1 MGVKNLSTQISWGL
15 SSIHPSILAIFVNS
29 SGLLK
34 GMTFLLKRAWATI
47 FTSRFSII
55 PIRFS
60 MGFFFHTIFVF
71 WMQHFLNLK
80 KGLSRDHQYI
90 TSYQWERGRGFAKF
104 WPAMAM
110 YVPSFVIGVVITECT
125 NSFSEE
131 RNLNLATR

>member
-15 SSIHPSILAIFVNS
+15 SSKY
-29 SGLLK
+29 SGNLCQLFW
-34 GMTFLLKRAWATI
+34 TAERNDITSKRAWATI

-60 MGFFFHTIFVF
+60 MGFFLHTTFVF

-80 KGLSRDHQYI
+80 KGLSRDHPYI
-90 TSYQWERGRGFAKF
+90 MSSQWERGRGFAKF